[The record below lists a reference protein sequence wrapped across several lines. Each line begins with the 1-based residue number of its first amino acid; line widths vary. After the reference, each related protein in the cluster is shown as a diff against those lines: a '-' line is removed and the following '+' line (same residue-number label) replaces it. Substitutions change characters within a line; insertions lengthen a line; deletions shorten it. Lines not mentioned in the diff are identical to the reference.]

1 MTKKFR
7 MPKNIDKEQISN
19 ISEYKFAKNLRFLR
33 KVRKL
38 TLLNLA
44 SATDISKSA
53 LSDYETG
60 KSKPGLDTLLKLSIY
75 FDVPLDELN
84 NSDISE
90 FLNDEKKS
98 AKHKNSE
105 ITNSTLSPEVE
116 NERYAFHLKLLH
128 QKLESTRLQMQLLRQ
143 LLESKEAENRT
154 LKINLKLLEE
164 QLSRI
169 KKT

>member
-1 MTKKFR
+1 

-90 FLNDEKKS
+90 FLNDEKKIS
-98 AKHKNSE
+98 K
-105 ITNSTLSPEVE
+105 T
-116 NERYAFHLKLLH
+116 
-128 QKLESTRLQMQLLRQ
+128 QKQ
-143 LLESKEAENRT
+143 
-154 LKINLKLLEE
+154 
-164 QLSRI
+164 
-169 KKT
+169 